1 MKITKNE
8 LKELIEEVKQEG
20 RRRGY
25 RYGPK
30 KYFGQPGFSFDTG
43 RNQPYRLIDDEP
55 DDVDKDDDGELNA
68 KELRALADELED
80 SAENLADLKFADRM
94 RDRKQA
100 DAQLAKDRKRFGESK
115 IKKSDLIDLIKE
127 EFMELSEQI
136 PGPVLPSQ
144 TLKDMAKEMPKNLL
158 DQNLSSLA
166 NKNKEELMNIV
177 KDDNKEN
184 AIAKIINM
192 FKKYLPVEPADA
204 EISANRIYLAVKGKL
219 PDKKPVTES
228 ITVDVVTEDGHEDVS
243 SARRSM
249 KAIIE
254 DAGQMLQALNEMDGH
269 LPTWWTNKMAVAVE
283 CLDVMRNYLL
293 IDSSPRD

>member
-55 DDVDKDDDGELNA
+55 DDVDKDDDGELSA

-100 DAQLAKDRKRFGESK
+100 AAQLAKDRKRFGESK
-115 IKKSDLIDLIKE
+115 IKKSDLIDLISK
-127 EFMELSEQI
+127 M
-136 PGPVLPSQ
+136 
-144 TLKDMAKEMPKNLL
+144 KNHL
-158 DQNLSSLA
+158 
-166 NKNKEELMNIV
+166 
-177 KDDNKEN
+177 
-184 AIAKIINM
+184 
-192 FKKYLPVEPADA
+192 
-204 EISANRIYLAVKGKL
+204 
-219 PDKKPVTES
+219 
-228 ITVDVVTEDGHEDVS
+228 
-243 SARRSM
+243 RRSF
-249 KAIIE
+249 KTTAKKT
-254 DAGQMLQALNEMDGH
+254 QLQ
-269 LPTWWTNKMAVAVE
+269 K
-283 CLDVMRNYLL
+283 LL
-293 IDSSPRD
+293 T

>member
-68 KELRALADELED
+68 KELRALADELDD

-100 DAQLAKDRKRFGESK
+100 AAQLAKDRKRFGESK

-127 EFMELSEQI
+127 EFMELSEQSLV
-136 PGPVLPSQ
+136 PKLPSEM
-144 TLKDMAKEMPKNLL
+144 LKDLAKEIPEDLL
-158 DQNLSSLA
+158 DQA
-166 NKNKEELMNIV
+166 KKNKEQLKNIV
-177 KDDNKEN
+177 IDNDKKN

>member
-100 DAQLAKDRKRFGESK
+100 AAQLAKDRKRFGESK

-127 EFMELSEQI
+127 EFMELSEQSLV
-136 PGPVLPSQ
+136 PKLPSEM
-144 TLKDMAKEMPKNLL
+144 LKDLAKEIPEDLL
-158 DQNLSSLA
+158 DQA
-166 NKNKEELMNIV
+166 KKNKEQLKNIV
-177 KDDNKEN
+177 IDNDKKN

-204 EISANRIYLAVKGKL
+204 EISANRIYLAVKGNL
-219 PDKKPVTES
+219 PVTES